1 MLKKVKQILESAH
14 KESRITVSLRLDK
27 QVYSELTNEA
37 KKLSKSGQKIS
48 VTKLIEAMIKASLNG
63 KD

>member
-1 MLKKVKQILESAH
+1 MLKKVKQILESAN

-27 QVYSELTNEA
+27 QVYNELTSEA

-48 VTKLIEAMIKASLNG
+48 VTKLIEAMIKASLNEE
-63 KD
+63 D